1 MAFIL
6 PSFIGSRGPSRLIEL
21 TRSTTGSA
29 INIFTEFGSPTAYGT
44 YVYTISATISAGSA
58 TYALRTGSFPPG
70 SVLKIINN
78 GTIRGKGGD
87 GGGGSYTGSAGTG
100 GNAILLDQ
108 SVDSLDNTNGYIYGG
123 GGGGGLS
130 TYQNGSNNAWAAG
143 GGGQGSNGG
152 AAGAQTPQSGA
163 TLVVA
168 PTAGTESAA
177 GTGGSWTDTSGYG
190 SVAGG
195 GGGTWGSAGSAGNS
209 NTSVG
214 AVAGKAIALTG
225 FSCPITGGNNGTQ
238 IKGSVV

>member
-1 MAFIL
+1 M
-6 PSFIGSRGPSRLIEL
+6 IGSHGPSRLIEL
-21 TRSTTGSA
+21 TRSTAGSA
-29 INIFTEFGSPTAYGT
+29 VNIFTEFGSPTSYGT
-44 YVYTISATISAGSA
+44 YVYTVANTISAGSSA
-58 TYALRTGSFPPG
+58 YALRTGSFPAG

-78 GTIRGKGGD
+78 GTIRGKGGA
-87 GGGGSYTGSAGTG
+87 GGGGSYSGSAGAG
-100 GNAILLDQ
+100 GDAILLDQ

-130 TYQNGSNNAWAAG
+130 QYQDGNSNAWASG

-163 TLVVA
+163 TSIVA
-168 PTAGTESAA
+168 SIAGSLIGG
-177 GTGGSWTDTSGYG
+177 GTGGSWVDASGYG
-190 SVAGG
+190 TVSGG

-214 AVAGKAIALTG
+214 GVAGKAIALTG
-225 FSCPITGGNNGTQ
+225 FTCPITAGNNVTQ

>member
-1 MAFIL
+1 MAFIF
-6 PSFIGSRGPSRLIEL
+6 PSFIGSHGPSRLVEL
-21 TRSTTGSA
+21 TRSTAGSA
-29 INIFTEFGSPTAYGT
+29 INIFTEFGSPTSYGT
-44 YVYTISATISAGSA
+44 YIYTISSTISAGSA
-58 TYALRTGSFPPG
+58 SYALRTGSFPPG

-100 GNAILLDQ
+100 GDAILLDQ

-143 GGGQGSNGG
+143 GGGQGSDGG

-163 TLVVA
+163 TSVVVA
-168 PTAGTESAA
+168 IAGSLTGG
-177 GTGGSWTDTSGYG
+177 GTGGSWIDASGYG
-190 SVAGG
+190 TVSGG

-214 AVAGKAIALTG
+214 GVAGKAISLTG
-225 FSCPITGGNNGTQ
+225 FTGQLTGGNNGTQ